1 MSATNNIIGC
11 IYKALKQSFAENE
24 IETAD
29 LDTRLILEYCAGVKW
44 STVISS
50 PDKKITK
57 KEAQNI
63 YKAQKQRLAGKP
75 ISKIFG
81 CKEFWGLD
89 FEVNEHV
96 LDPRPDTETLISTA
110 LEIFKDKPPKKI
122 LDLGTGSGCI
132 LLSLLHEWKQTT
144 GVGTDISPKALKLAK
159 KNAYAHGLEGRTKWI
174 ESSWLDNINESD
186 FNLIVS
192 NPPYIR
198 TGIIPNLNIE
208 VQKYDPILALDGGE
222 DGLRDY
228 KKILFQ
234 INHKINHP
242 VRILLEIGYDQSD
255 DLTRLVGESRFTLHA
270 IHHDLQG
277 NPRVVDISSGDK

>member
-1 MSATNNIIGC
+1 MSATSNTIGG
-11 IYKALKQSFAENE
+11 IYKALKQAFTENG

-29 LDTRLILEYCAGVKW
+29 LDARLILEYSAGVSW
-44 STVISS
+44 STLISS
-50 PDKKITK
+50 PDKEITQQ
-57 KEAQNI
+57 EVLQI
-63 YKAQKQRLAGKP
+63 YKAQEQRLAGKP

-81 CKEFWGLD
+81 RKEFWGLD
-89 FEVNEHV
+89 FKVSEQI
-96 LDPRPDTETLISTA
+96 LDPRPDTETLISAA
-110 LEIFKDKPPKKI
+110 LEIFKNQPPKKI

-132 LLSLLHEWKQTT
+132 LLSLLHEWEDTI
-144 GVGTDISPKALKLAK
+144 GVGADISPEALEVAAE
-159 KNAYAHGLEGRTKWI
+159 NARTHGLDERTKWV

-186 FNLIVS
+186 FDLIVS

-198 TGIIPNLNIE
+198 TGIIPDLDIE

-242 VRILLEIGYDQSD
+242 VRILFEIGYDQSE

-270 IHHDLQG
+270 IHSDLQG